1 MSLLITRNTPMNY
14 DERMKRADRRGV
26 YAVGF
31 YVGVLIVI
39 ASFGPQLMTAAA
51 PARRVAQHAV
61 AVVASHLSNVPLDA
75 AFAAIIGVIVAVIGL
90 AVRELRADEDKAV
103 FDVR

>member
-14 DERMKRADRRGV
+14 DQRMKQADRLGV

-31 YVGVLIVI
+31 YVSALIIV
-39 ASFGPQLMTAAA
+39 ASFGPQMMKAAA
-51 PARRVAQHAV
+51 PVRRAVSHAV
-61 AVVASHLSNVPLDA
+61 ASAFSSVPLDA
-75 AFAAIIGVIVAVIGL
+75 AFAAIVGVIVVVVGL
-90 AVRELRADEDKAV
+90 AIRELRATEDKAV